1 MTTLVASPTPH
12 PTTTTTTA
20 SHPYTCNT
28 CQVAFKSSD
37 GQRNHMHT
45 DWHRYNLKRRIAE
58 LPPITSELFAEKV
71 LTSQAADR
79 AARDRASF
87 EKSCQPCGKV
97 YYSQNAYNNHVNSQK
112 HKQRVHALTKS
123 GLIHDGAESV
133 MSSTFS
139 MDDTEDGTST
149 PVPEV
154 SAAAKEEDDAAVKA
168 ELSSLVS
175 NLSISSKQA
184 TGAAAAS
191 KPETD
196 KSRNKAQAG
205 DDDDDDEEGL
215 PSLPITECLF
225 CAHPSPTL
233 QQNLTHMSKLHGLFI
248 PEQPFLVNLEG
259 LIRYLGQ
266 KILVGHTCLYCNKAK
281 GGLDG
286 IRTHM
291 RDKGHCMIA
300 FETEAEMLEIG
311 EFYDFRSTYNP
322 DEEDEWES
330 DDDGEGAETWEDEM
344 GNKTTADKSWETD
357 SDASSCDSAEI
368 GSLKVASVLG
378 EAGGPGK
385 GRKLSHHRTSSSHH
399 QEDGWHS
406 HAHSHSHTH
415 ASHLPHHHMQTVY
428 FTETEM
434 HLGNGRSVGHRSLAR
449 YYRQNLRDHPSYGE
463 QERDAL
469 AIEDG
474 DAEDVI
480 EEEETEEGTET
491 RLTQAQ
497 RRANKAALISRADGG
512 QGLALASKT
521 AKERAKKMEKKDRAV
536 EQRGRERY
544 QAKIEKQA
552 NNQKHYRDPNL
563 Q

>member
-1 MTTLVASPTPH
+1 MTTLVASPSPH
-12 PTTTTTTA
+12 PTTA
-20 SHPYTCNT
+20 SSHPYTCNT

-87 EKSCQPCGKV
+87 EKPCQPCGKV
-97 YYSQNAYNNHVNSQK
+97 YYSQNAYNNHINSQK
-112 HKQRVHALTKS
+112 HKQRLHALTKS
-123 GLIHDGAESV
+123 GLINDGTESV

-149 PVPEV
+149 PIP
-154 SAAAKEEDDAAVKA
+154 SAEQQEEEDKAAKA
-168 ELSSLVS
+168 ELSNLVS
-175 NLSISSKQA
+175 NLSIGPSSK
-184 TGAAAAS
+184 S
-191 KPETD
+191 KSS
-196 KSRNKAQAG
+196 K
-205 DDDDDDEEGL
+205 EEKEGEI

-266 KILVGHTCLYCNKAK
+266 KILIGHTCLYCNKPK

-300 FETEAEMLEIG
+300 FETEEEMLEIG

-322 DEEDEWES
+322 DDEDEDWE
-330 DDDGEGAETWEDEM
+330 DDDSEAEATWEDEQ
-344 GNKTTADKSWETD
+344 GNKAAQDKSWETD

-368 GSLKVASVLG
+368 GSLKVSSVVG
-378 EAGGPGK
+378 EPGGPAGK

-399 QEDGWHS
+399 LEDGWHS

-415 ASHLPHHHMQTVY
+415 ASHLPHHHHHHNMQTVY
-428 FTETEM
+428 VTETEM

-449 YYRQNLRDHPSYGE
+449 YYRQNLRDHPSYNE
-463 QERDAL
+463 QERDTL

-474 DAEDVI
+474 DAEDQI
-480 EEEETEEGTET
+480 EEVEGEEGAEGET

-497 RRANKAALISRADGG
+497 LRANKAALISRANGG
-512 QGLALASKT
+512 QGLALASKA
-521 AKERAKKMEKKDRAV
+521 AKERAKKMEKKDRAI

>member
-1 MTTLVASPTPH
+1 
-12 PTTTTTTA
+12 
-20 SHPYTCNT
+20 
-28 CQVAFKSSD
+28 
-37 GQRNHMHT
+37 
-45 DWHRYNLKRRIAE
+45 
-58 LPPITSELFAEKV
+58 
-71 LTSQAADR
+71 
-79 AARDRASF
+79 
-87 EKSCQPCGKV
+87 
-97 YYSQNAYNNHVNSQK
+97 
-112 HKQRVHALTKS
+112 
-123 GLIHDGAESV
+123 

-149 PVPEV
+149 PVPSDTQREEE
-154 SAAAKEEDDAAVKA
+154 AAAKA

-175 NLSISSKQA
+175 NLSISSRQPNSQA
-184 TGAAAAS
+184 
-191 KPETD
+191 D
-196 KSRNKAQAG
+196 KNEEN
-205 DDDDDDEEGL
+205 EEGL

-233 QQNLTHMSKLHGLFI
+233 QQNLAHMSKLHGLFI

-266 KILVGHTCLYCNKAK
+266 KILVGHTCLYCNKPK

-322 DEEDEWES
+322 DDDEDEWES
-330 DDDGEGAETWEDEM
+330 DDDEEGEGEETWEDEM

-378 EAGGPGK
+378 ESGVPGK

-399 QEDGWHS
+399 LEDGWHS

-415 ASHLPHHHMQTVY
+415 ASHLPHHHMQAVY
-428 FTETEM
+428 VTETEM

-463 QERDAL
+463 QERNTL

-474 DAEDVI
+474 DAE
-480 EEEETEEGTET
+480 EAAEGETEEGTET
-491 RLTQAQ
+491 RLTRAQ
-497 RRANKAALISRADGG
+497 RRANKAALISRGDGG
-512 QGLALASKT
+512 QGLALASNI

-544 QAKIEKQA
+544 QAKLEKQA
-552 NNQKHYRDPNL
+552 NSQKHYRDPLL

>member
-12 PTTTTTTA
+12 PATATTS

-87 EKSCQPCGKV
+87 EKPCQPCGKV

-112 HKQRVHALTKS
+112 HKARLVAFNKA
-123 GLIHDGAESV
+123 GLGDEGSV
-133 MSSTFS
+133 VGSTFS
-139 MDDTEDGTST
+139 MDETEDGTAT
-149 PVPEV
+149 PVQADV
-154 SAAAKEEDDAAVKA
+154 KEDEAVKA
-168 ELSSLVS
+168 ELSNLVS
-175 NLSISSKQA
+175 NLSLSKSQ
-184 TGAAAAS
+184 
-191 KPETD
+191 D
-196 KSRNKAQAG
+196 KIEEE
-205 DDDDDDEEGL
+205 DEEEGEGREET
-215 PSLPITECLF
+215 LPITECLF
-225 CAHPSPTL
+225 CAHPSQTL
-233 QQNLTHMSKLHGLFI
+233 QQNLAHMSKLHGLFI
-248 PEQPFLVNLEG
+248 PEQPYLVNLEG

-266 KILVGHTCLYCNKAK
+266 KILIGHTCLYCNKPK

-322 DEEDEWES
+322 DDSDWES
-330 DDDGEGAETWEDEM
+330 DSAEEGEETWEDEQ

-378 EAGGPGK
+378 ESAK
-385 GRKLSHHRTSSSHH
+385 SRKLSHHRTSSSHH
-399 QEDGWHS
+399 LEDGWHS

-415 ASHLPHHHMQTVY
+415 ASHIPHHHHNMQNVY
-428 FTETEM
+428 VTETEM

-449 YYRQNLRDHPSYGE
+449 YYRQNLRDHPAYDE
-463 QERDAL
+463 QERDTL

-474 DAEDVI
+474 DAEDQEAVA
-480 EEEETEEGTET
+480 EEEEEGEGET

-497 RRANKAALISRADGG
+497 RRANKAALISRGNGG

>member
-1 MTTLVASPTPH
+1 MTTLMASPTPH
-12 PTTTTTTA
+12 PAPATA
-20 SHPYTCNT
+20 SSHPYTCNT

-87 EKSCQPCGKV
+87 EKPCQPCGKV
-97 YYSQNAYNNHVNSQK
+97 YYSQNAYNNHINSQK

-123 GLIHDGAESV
+123 GLINDGTESV

-139 MDDTEDGTST
+139 MDDTEDGTAT
-149 PVPEV
+149 PIPTV
-154 SAAAKEEDDAAVKA
+154 AQQKEDDAAAKA

-175 NLSISSKQA
+175 NLSLTS
-184 TGAAAAS
+184 
-191 KPETD
+191 D
-196 KSRNKAQAG
+196 KKKAEKG
-205 DDDDDDEEGL
+205 EEEEEEGI
-215 PSLPITECLF
+215 PALPITECLF

-248 PEQPFLVNLEG
+248 PEKPFLVNLEG

-266 KILVGHTCLYCNKAK
+266 KILVGHTCLYCNKPK

-322 DEEDEWES
+322 DDSDDDEWES
-330 DDDGEGAETWEDEM
+330 DEDDEEGKGEETWEDEL
-344 GNKTTADKSWETD
+344 GNKTAADKSWETD

-378 EAGGPGK
+378 EPAGK

-399 QEDGWHS
+399 LEDGWHS

-415 ASHLPHHHMQTVY
+415 ASHLPHHHHNMQTVY
-428 FTETEM
+428 VTETEM

-449 YYRQNLRDHPSYGE
+449 YYRQNLRDHPSYND
-463 QERDAL
+463 QERDTL

-474 DAEDVI
+474 DAE
-480 EEEETEEGTET
+480 EAAEGEEGEEPEL

-497 RRANKAALISRADGG
+497 RRANKAALISRANGG
-512 QGLALASKT
+512 QGLALANKA
-521 AKERAKKMEKKDRAV
+521 AKAQAKKMEKKDRAI

>member
-12 PTTTTTTA
+12 PPTTT

-87 EKSCQPCGKV
+87 EKPCQPCGKV

-112 HKQRVHALTKS
+112 HKQRVHALTRS
-123 GLIHDGAESV
+123 GLINDGTESV

-149 PVPEV
+149 PVPPAPSS
-154 SAAAKEEDDAAVKA
+154 SAVKEEDAAAAKA

-175 NLSISSKQA
+175 NLSISTSSKQPPN
-184 TGAAAAS
+184 S
-191 KPETD
+191 QID
-196 KSRNKAQAG
+196 KGKE
-205 DDDDDDEEGL
+205 DDEEDDEGL

-225 CAHPSPTL
+225 CAQPSPTL

-248 PEQPFLVNLEG
+248 PEQSFLVNLEG

-266 KILVGHTCLYCNKAK
+266 KILVGHTCLYCNKSK

-322 DEEDEWES
+322 DDEEDEWES
-330 DDDGEGAETWEDEM
+330 DEDGEEGEGQETWEDEM
-344 GNKTTADKSWETD
+344 GNKTAADKSWETD

-385 GRKLSHHRTSSSHH
+385 GRKLAHHRTSSSHH
-399 QEDGWHS
+399 LEDGWHS

-415 ASHLPHHHMQTVY
+415 ASHLPHHHMQAVY
-428 FTETEM
+428 VTETEM

-474 DAEDVI
+474 DAEEAAD
-480 EEEETEEGTET
+480 EGETEEGTDT

-497 RRANKAALISRADGG
+497 RRANKAALISRGNGG

-521 AKERAKKMEKKDRAV
+521 AKERAKKMEKNDKAF
-536 EQRGRERY
+536 EQRGRDRFH
-544 QAKIEKQA
+544 AKIEKQA
-552 NNQKHYRDPNL
+552 NKQKHYRDPLL